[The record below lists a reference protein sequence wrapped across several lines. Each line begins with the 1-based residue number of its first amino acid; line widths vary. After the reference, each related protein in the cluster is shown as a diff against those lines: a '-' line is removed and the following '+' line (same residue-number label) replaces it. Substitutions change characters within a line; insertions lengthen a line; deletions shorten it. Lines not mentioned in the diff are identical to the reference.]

1 MHGGSVAEL
10 AIFFQFQAIR
20 NILFVF
26 VRRIVSLLAFGASES
41 DDHAHILHLPKNLA
55 AELPVCQ
62 PGASPR
68 CFAYALCSIRR
79 SIMSFER
86 IDRATQQTL
95 SQRIH
100 LCQEQVGGGAAAW
113 SMRLPD
119 ARVRAGRRSHAVACV
134 RYCASAA
141 RLRAVA
147 CALRRCVPASSII
160 MHIRTPVQ
168 THLQHLPGMA
178 APWRLAVRHA
188 WHRASCRAQQQT
200 ELRDLIRVDFSGFA
214 TLTERRDLICLQ
226 TSEF

>member
-1 MHGGSVAEL
+1 
-10 AIFFQFQAIR
+10 
-20 NILFVF
+20 
-26 VRRIVSLLAFGASES
+26 
-41 DDHAHILHLPKNLA
+41 
-55 AELPVCQ
+55 
-62 PGASPR
+62 
-68 CFAYALCSIRR
+68 
-79 SIMSFER
+79 
-86 IDRATQQTL
+86 
-95 SQRIH
+95 
-100 LCQEQVGGGAAAW
+100 VGGGAAAW

-168 THLQHLPGMA
+168 THLPHLPGMA